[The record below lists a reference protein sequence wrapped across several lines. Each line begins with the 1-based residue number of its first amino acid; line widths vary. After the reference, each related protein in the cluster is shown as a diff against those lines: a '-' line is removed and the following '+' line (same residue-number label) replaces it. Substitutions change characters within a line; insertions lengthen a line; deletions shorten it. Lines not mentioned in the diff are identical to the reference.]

1 MISKGVDIIIRKCEG
16 RFCLWEAANQKEVH
30 LQRAQ
35 MTDDK

>member
-16 RFCLWEAANQKEVH
+16 HFCLWEAANQKEVH